1 MKKKIIIFHQNFSLG
16 GVESS
21 TIFLSEYLKKNGFDI
36 TFASNFDKKF
46 NFKILKH
53 FKIERLP
60 FLKLRY
66 NFFHIFLFLLKL
78 KKKKQDFIVISN
90 QYNMNTFLLIIKKFI
105 KFKIIITER
114 NHPSE
119 FEYKNFFHR
128 IVYFFLIKKLYLN
141 SNLRLGNSRSLSL
154 AYTKLSNSKF
164 KTLYNSYNFQKIKK
178 KSKMYKIVKNKRFI
192 FNFIFVGRLVDRK
205 NPLLAVNII
214 DEILKI
220 KKNKYFASLT
230 IIGSGYLKDRLQKL
244 ITKKKL
250 NRNIKVI
257 NFKNNHYP
265 YYIKS
270 DFLLSLS
277 KFEGFPNVLVEALTL
292 NVLPISYNYKSG
304 PSEILLNSKGGILF
318 NTLEPKQIAKII
330 INNLENKKILKKKLK
345 FGNQNLFRFD
355 HNKILPKYYN
365 LVCSLK

>member
-128 IVYFFLIKKLYLN
+128 IVYFF
-141 SNLRLGNSRSLSL
+141 
-154 AYTKLSNSKF
+154 
-164 KTLYNSYNFQKIKK
+164 
-178 KSKMYKIVKNKRFI
+178 
-192 FNFIFVGRLVDRK
+192 
-205 NPLLAVNII
+205 
-214 DEILKI
+214 
-220 KKNKYFASLT
+220 
-230 IIGSGYLKDRLQKL
+230 
-244 ITKKKL
+244 
-250 NRNIKVI
+250 
-257 NFKNNHYP
+257 
-265 YYIKS
+265 
-270 DFLLSLS
+270 
-277 KFEGFPNVLVEALTL
+277 
-292 NVLPISYNYKSG
+292 
-304 PSEILLNSKGGILF
+304 
-318 NTLEPKQIAKII
+318 
-330 INNLENKKILKKKLK
+330 
-345 FGNQNLFRFD
+345 
-355 HNKILPKYYN
+355 
-365 LVCSLK
+365 

>member
-1 MKKKIIIFHQNFSLG
+1 MKKKIIIFHQNFSFG

-36 TFASNFDKKF
+36 TFASNFEKNF
-46 NFKILKH
+46 NFKILKN
-53 FKIERLP
+53 FKVERFP

-78 KKKKQDFIVISN
+78 KKKHDFIVISN
-90 QYNMNTFLLIIKKFI
+90 QYNMNIFLLIIKKFI

-119 FEYKNFFHR
+119 FKFKNFFYR
-128 IVYFFLIKKLYLN
+128 FVYFFLIKKLYLN

-164 KTLYNSYNFQKIKK
+164 KTVYNSYDFQKIKK
-178 KSKMYKIVKNKRFI
+178 KSKMYNIIKNKRFI
-192 FNFIFVGRLVDRK
+192 YNFLFVGRLVDRK

-220 KKNKYFASLT
+220 KKNKHFASLT
-230 IIGSGYLKDRLQKL
+230 IIGSGYLKDKLQKL
-244 ITKKKL
+244 ITEKKL
-250 NRNIKVI
+250 NGNIKVI

-330 INNLENKKILKKKLK
+330 INNLENKKILNKKLK
-345 FGNQNLFRFD
+345 FGNQNLNRFD
-355 HNKILPKYYN
+355 HNNILSNYYN